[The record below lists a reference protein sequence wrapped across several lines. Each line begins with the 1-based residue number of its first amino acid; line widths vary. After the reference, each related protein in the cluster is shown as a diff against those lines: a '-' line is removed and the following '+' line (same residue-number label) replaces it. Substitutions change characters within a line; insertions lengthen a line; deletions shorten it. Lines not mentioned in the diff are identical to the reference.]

1 MTSPTKEP
9 RPVKPLSD
17 IATITVRE
25 LRPILRGPLFLVVS
39 LIQPLVFLGLFGPL
53 LLGSVDEAVF
63 GPGGALQWFVP
74 GIMVMISLVGTS
86 TMGSNLLTE
95 VQTGAHER
103 LLVTPLTRGSL
114 IIGRALKEFA
124 PLVVQALV
132 IILVAM
138 PFGFSPDPLGSVLG
152 VLLLG
157 VLGIG
162 LGALSYALA
171 IAVRHQEW
179 AFWGIQQTLLF
190 PVLILS
196 GILLPV
202 DSGPDWLAAVAA
214 FNPLTYVVEAER
226 ALFAGEVLTA
236 RVGWGALAA
245 LLVAA
250 LGLYVGVRSVRRSPV

>member
-1 MTSPTKEP
+1 MKY
-9 RPVKPLSD
+9 LSD
-17 IATITVRE
+17 TATVMVRE
-25 LRPILRGPLFLVVS
+25 LRPIIRGPLFLVVS

-53 LLGSVDEAVF
+53 LAGAVDDSVF
-63 GPGGALQWFVP
+63 GGGTLQWFVP

-95 VQTGAHER
+95 IQTGAHER
-103 LLVTPLTRGSL
+103 LLVTPLTRGSML
-114 IIGRALKEFA
+114 IGRALKEFA

-132 IILVAM
+132 IVLAAM
-138 PFGFSPDPLGSVLG
+138 PFGFSPDPLGTVLG

-162 LGALSYALA
+162 LGALSYSLA
-171 IAVRHQEW
+171 IAVRHQDW

-202 DSGPDWLAAVAA
+202 DAGPGWLATVAA
-214 FNPLTYVVEAER
+214 FNPLTYVVDAER
-226 ALFAGEVLTA
+226 ALFSGQILSAE
-236 RVGWGALAA
+236 VGWGLVAA
-245 LLVAA
+245 VLVAA
-250 LGLYVGVRSVRRSPV
+250 LGLYVGVRSIRRSPV

>member
-1 MTSPTKEP
+1 MPKLLT
-9 RPVKPLSD
+9 D
-17 IATITVRE
+17 IATVTSRE

-53 LLGSVDEAVF
+53 LGGAVDESVF
-63 GPGGALQWFVP
+63 GGQSALQWFVP

-95 VQTGAHER
+95 IQTGAHER
-103 LLVTPLTRGSL
+103 LMVTPMSRGSML
-114 IIGRALKEFA
+114 VGRALKEFA
-124 PLVVQALV
+124 PLVLQALV
-132 IILVAM
+132 IVLVAT
-138 PFGFSPDPLGSVLG
+138 PFGFSPHLLGTVLG

-171 IAVRHQEW
+171 IAVRRQDW

-196 GILLPV
+196 GILLPT
-202 DSGPDWLAAVAA
+202 DIGPGWLETVAA
-214 FNPLTYVVEAER
+214 FNPLTYVVTAER
-226 ALFAGEVLTA
+226 ALFSGEILTA
-236 RVGWGALAA
+236 DVGWGALAA
-245 LLVAA
+245 LVVAG
-250 LGLYVGVRSVRRSPV
+250 LGLLVGVRSMRHSPV

>member
-1 MTSPTKEP
+1 MKS
-9 RPVKPLSD
+9 LSD
-17 IATITVRE
+17 IATVTVRE
-25 LRPILRGPLFLVVS
+25 LRPIIRGPLFLVVS

-53 LLGSVDEAVF
+53 LAGAVDESAF
-63 GPGGALQWFVP
+63 GGGNALQWFVP
-74 GIMVMISLVGTS
+74 GIVVMISLVGTS

-95 VQTGAHER
+95 IQTGAHER
-103 LLVTPLTRGSL
+103 LLVTPLTRGSML
-114 IIGRALKEFA
+114 IGRALKEFA
-124 PLVVQALV
+124 PLVIQALV
-132 IILVAM
+132 IVLVAM
-138 PFGFSPDPLGSVLG
+138 PFGFSSDPLGTVLG

-202 DSGPDWLAAVAA
+202 DAGPGWLATVAS
-214 FNPLTYVVEAER
+214 FNPLTYVVDAER
-226 ALFAGEVLTA
+226 ALFAGHILTA
-236 RVGWGALAA
+236 EVGWGVVAA
-245 LLVAA
+245 VLVAA
-250 LGLYVGVRSVRRSPV
+250 LGLFVGVRSIRRSPV